1 MEQRNSRN
9 NNFNNFNNSD
19 LSDEGVSSSTTHRL
33 RKRLPIQQ
41 APYSIE
47 RIRARKAGIPTEID
61 EKVLRKERELENDK
75 QRYNY
80 ELQEDG
86 FVVRNSDEEQ
96 EESYSID
103 NNLPKTVLNKRQR
116 YEVSSIGS
124 IHSDDE
130 PISQDKPKSPSSR
143 KKPRTEVK
151 RQKQFINPD
160 LIKPDNVVVEI
171 ICKRFNESIEPT
183 EPTEFDEDSNNES
196 FVEMDNSKSIQSI
209 SSNPSISS
217 SDSILTTSEDLE
229 EDNIYDHS
237 LGESDI
243 LVIEENEFRI
253 RNEFNERNI
262 HPLHS
267 SSMQRNNENHR
278 IIGREVP
285 NTSSI
290 RHNNDYNR
298 LIGFTSSIERD
309 IPSIPSIRHNN
320 DNDEIIRNSNDR
332 NRIVRTKSSNER
344 SLLTPL
350 IRRNGNHKNRKI
362 ERIERE
368 TPFDQR
374 LKFNL
379 QWAKEMSIPSI
390 DNPLF
395 KEYTSRWSELFNQ
408 LAFAVPLNQPWPP
421 EAIEVIKNLILQFKS
436 MKPNNSNIEEPYK
449 LLCSLIKTFPRVKN
463 NLGEIRD
470 KKDYLSIP
478 SMVEVFYSLTNKIV
492 QSITDITPKKFLR
505 EFQIKNFHH
514 FKELFKA
521 LDNKTTSYYQD
532 SHEKLALILGDFLK
546 MLSPRDNIA
555 MLNETLDMFNISTKR
570 FNTVSEPTKKGL
582 INLHRILVNKFYESA
597 EDETDLRLKIKA
609 CLRAIKWKVT
619 TKAQN

>member
-1 MEQRNSRN
+1 MAQRNSRN
-9 NNFNNFNNSD
+9 NNSD
-19 LSDEGVSSSTTHRL
+19 LSDEDLSSPTPHRL

-80 ELQEDG
+80 EVQEDG

-96 EESYSID
+96 EESCSID
-103 NNLPKTVLNKRQR
+103 KNLPKTVLNKRQH
-116 YEVSSIGS
+116 YDFSSIGS

-130 PISQDKPKSPSSR
+130 PRSQNKPKSPSSR

-171 ICKRFNESIEPT
+171 ICKRFNEPT
-183 EPTEFDEDSNNES
+183 EPNEFDDDSNNES
-196 FVEMDNSKSIQSI
+196 FVEMDNGKSIQSI

-217 SDSILTTSEDLE
+217 SNSILTTSEDLE
-229 EDNIYDHS
+229 DNIYDHS
-237 LGESDI
+237 SEESDI
-243 LVIEENEFRI
+243 LVIENNEFRT
-253 RNEFNERNI
+253 RNEFNERNV
-262 HPLHS
+262 HPLHYS
-267 SSMQRNNENHR
+267 SSNISSMRRKNENHR
-278 IIGREVP
+278 IIGREIP
-285 NTSSI
+285 NTSFI
-290 RHNNDYNR
+290 RHNNDGNR
-298 LIGFTSSIERD
+298 LIGFTSSIERE
-309 IPSIPSIRHNN
+309 IPSIPSLRHNN
-320 DNDEIIRNSNDR
+320 DNDKIIRHNNDS
-332 NRIVRTKSSNER
+332 NRISRSKSSIER
-344 SLLTPL
+344 S
-350 IRRNGNHKNRKI
+350 NSNHKNRKI

-390 DNPLF
+390 DNSLF

-478 SMVEVFYSLTNKIV
+478 SMVEVFYSLTSKIV

-532 SHEKLALILGDFLK
+532 AHEKLTLILGDFLK
-546 MLSPRDNIA
+546 MLSPLDNIA
-555 MLNETLDMFNISTKR
+555 MLNETLDMFDISTKR
-570 FNTVSEPTKKGL
+570 FNIISEPTKKGL
-582 INLHRILVNKFYESA
+582 ISLHRILVNKFYESA